1 MNTPTIK
8 QNHEEA
14 RHVPGLE
21 RNPFQGIRRK
31 LLLALAVATLTPFLF
46 VLLVG
51 HAAFTNAVRTGTM
64 ETMRRIV
71 EDHGRMIETYLQE
84 RRSDLENV
92 LDFDTAQQ
100 LSDPALL
107 ALRLQWLQRNCKA
120 FVDLGYIG
128 PDGRQVAYAGLHHLQ
143 GKDYSEA
150 SWYQATLAKGFHIS
164 DVFLGY
170 RNEPHFVVA
179 VARQRADGIVVLR
192 ATMDPHE
199 FTGLV
204 ERIRMGATGEAWVL
218 DAQGRYQT
226 EPRSGA
232 ALLTEADLPSEAARP
247 GRGIQVVEAHG
258 VDGTAYLYCTSWIND
273 NKWLLV
279 ARQEEGDAFTGLQE
293 AASWIAA
300 ILLLGGLIITVLAYT
315 ISGRLELALTRVFH
329 EKEGLRDDLYRAARL
344 AEIGEMTTGIAHEIN
359 NPLQVM
365 KSDLSYMEMVMQD
378 MLEKGSLQE
387 GEDYAEVHTSM
398 EQLRLQ
404 ISRCAKIT
412 QSILQFGR
420 QGESI
425 TQDLELRTF
434 LPEVVSMVEEKAAVN
449 GIVLS
454 YDLPSHPVFVRAD
467 PGQLQQVILNLL
479 NNALHA
485 VEEQHPEGGGKVIV
499 QCSLGE
505 KGQVDIAVRDN
516 GCGITPDNM
525 ERIFAP
531 FFTTKP
537 VGKGTGLGLSVCHGI
552 VGRMGG
558 EMNVQSTPCQGT
570 SFTISLP
577 RPRSEGGQK

>member
-1 MNTPTIK
+1 MSRNKGKSRDIADPAI
-8 QNHEEA
+8 
-14 RHVPGLE
+14 GLE
-21 RNPFQGIRRK
+21 PNPFQGMRRK
-31 LLLALAVATLTPFLF
+31 LLVALGVATLTPFLF
-46 VLLVG
+46 VLVVG
-51 HAAFTNAVRTGTM
+51 HAAYTNAVRTGSM

-71 EDHGRMIETYLQE
+71 EDHGRMIETYLRE
-84 RRSDLENV
+84 RRADLDLL
-92 LDFDTAQQ
+92 LDFEAHGELADTAV
-100 LSDPALL
+100 LTD
-107 ALRLQWLQRNCKA
+107 RLQWLRRNCRA
-120 FVDLGYIG
+120 FVDLGYI
-128 PDGRQVAYAGLHHLQ
+128 DEQGRQVAYAGPHSLA
-143 GKDYSEA
+143 GKDYSQAE
-150 SWYQATLAKGFHIS
+150 WFQATLTKGVHIS

-179 VARQRADGIVVLR
+179 VARKVGEQTAVLR

-199 FTGLV
+199 FSGMV
-204 ERIRMGATGEAWVL
+204 ERIRMGSTGEAWIL

-232 ALLTEADLPSEAARP
+232 ALLSQARVPEQALHP
-247 GRGIQVVEAHG
+247 GRGIHVLEAAG
-258 VDGTAYLYCTSWIND
+258 EDGTDYLYCAAWIN
-273 NKWLLV
+273 NGKWLLV
-279 ARQEEGDAFTGLQE
+279 ARQEKNDAFADLQE

-300 ILLLGGLIITVLAYT
+300 IFLLGGLIISVLAFT

-329 EKEGLRDDLYRAARL
+329 EKEGLRDHLYRAARL

-365 KSDLSYMEMVMQD
+365 KSDLSYMEMVMTD
-378 MLEKGSLQE
+378 MVEKGTLQE
-387 GEDYAEVHTSM
+387 GEDCAEVRTSM

-420 QGESI
+420 QGDSVV
-425 TQDLELRTF
+425 QDVELRAY
-434 LPEVVSMVEEKAAVN
+434 LPEVLGMVEEKAAVR
-449 GIVLS
+449 GIALE
-454 YDLPSHPVFVRAD
+454 LETPPHPVFVRAD
-467 PGQLQQVILNLL
+467 PGQLQQVVLNLL

-485 VEEQHPEGGGKVIV
+485 VEEHHPDGGGKVV
-499 QCSLGE
+499 VLCGPGE
-505 KGQVDIAVRDN
+505 KGMVDIEVRDN
-516 GCGITPDNM
+516 GCGISPENM

-558 EMNVQSTPCQGT
+558 NMDVRSQPGRGT
-570 SFTISLP
+570 RFTVRLP
-577 RPRSEGGQK
+577 RPQKG